1 MYSIYREQTLPIS
14 LKEAW
19 EFFSSPS
26 NLSKIT
32 PDSLGFEVTCDT
44 PQQMYPGLFIH
55 YRVSPILGIPMSWT
69 TEITQVEHEKYFVDE
84 QRVGPYAIWHHEHFF
99 EEIENGVLMKDHIHY
114 KLPFGFLGR
123 IVHPLIVKP
132 KLNEIFNYRFDIAEK
147 LFSNNLK

>member
-32 PDSLGFEVTCDT
+32 PDSLGFEVTGDT